1 MKCPFCGAQN
11 SAVIETKPTDSQI
24 RRRRECDSCG
34 KRFTTYEE
42 ISLKPINIIKRNGR
56 AELFNEE
63 KLIRSISLAANKTS
77 LTMDDIQE
85 LVDAIILQIRQSGKL
100 TISSKELGSM
110 VLSNLSA
117 KNEVAYIRFA
127 SVYGEFQ
134 TIEDFISEIKSFK
147 KTKGK

>member
-1 MKCPFCGAQN
+1 MKCPFCAAQN

-24 RRRRECDSCG
+24 RRRRECESCG

-56 AELFNEE
+56 TELFNEE
-63 KLIRSISLAANKTS
+63 KLIRSISLAANKTNF
-77 LTMDDIQE
+77 TMDDIQE
-85 LVDAIILQIRQSGKL
+85 LVDAIITQIRQSGKL

-110 VLSNLSA
+110 VLSNLSDQ
-117 KNEVAYIRFA
+117 NEVAYIRFA

-134 TIEDFISEIKSFK
+134 TIEDFIREIKSFK
-147 KTKGK
+147 KTRGK